1 MGAATWSRIIRDPA
15 DEAMALMCGNGVI
28 AERTD
33 APYRG
38 GHSRDWLMTIK
49 SRGQGTFRVVGW
61 PVKGTDPSR

>member
-15 DEAMALMCGNGVI
+15 DEAMALMCGNGVS

-38 GHSRDWLMTIK
+38 GHNRDWLTIT
-49 SRGQGTFRVVGW
+49 SPRQSTFRVVGW
-61 PVKGTDPSR
+61 PAKGTDPSR

>member
-38 GHSRDWLMTIK
+38 GHSRDWLTIT
-49 SRGQGTFRVVGW
+49 SRRQTTFRVLGW